1 MRATLFSIVLFTF
14 VMTACS
20 QMNFGG
26 SGSNDP
32 QAQQQ
37 PTEVA
42 ESTPSDY
49 YYDFEDILVPR
60 ELTLSSP
67 DSFIIETPQSKA
79 GVMVFTGRV
88 EMSSLT
94 TFFVN
99 NMTKDHWVMRS
110 AFKSNRTILIFDKE
124 DRYSVIN
131 ITDGKLKTT
140 VEIWVTPRMANA
152 GVTPSNSS
160 YKAGPKKTSPGAGVR
175 EKGLAP

>member
-1 MRATLFSIVLFTF
+1 MRTTLFAIVLFTF

-26 SGSNDP
+26 SND
-32 QAQQQ
+32 QQQQQ
-37 PTEVA
+37 PAEVTE
-42 ESTPSDY
+42 TPSDY
-49 YYDFEDILVPR
+49 YYDFDDILVPR
-60 ELTLSSP
+60 ELTLSTP
-67 DSFIIETPQSKA
+67 ESFIIETPQSKA

-124 DRYSVIN
+124 DRYCVVN
-131 ITDGKLKTT
+131 ITDGKLKTS
-140 VEIWVTPRMANA
+140 VEIWVTPRMASSSMM
-152 GVTPSNSS
+152 PSAPS
-160 YKAGPKKTSPGAGVR
+160 YKAGPKKTSPASGVR